1 MATQEEHIKA
11 ILAQAP
17 PLDDEKRAKLTA
29 IFAQAVEE

>member
-1 MATQEEHIKA
+1 MLTVEEYVA
-11 ILAQAP
+11 AVVAEAP

>member
-1 MATQEEHIKA
+1 MVSLEEYIDA
-11 ILAQAP
+11 VVAEAP